1 MKSKL
6 STKNLKNYATQLLT
20 NKAIYA
26 AAIAMLAT
34 NVDAQK
40 KPLDLTV
47 FDEWQSIGMKEL
59 SNNGAW
65 VAYQVNA
72 QESDN
77 TLNFFGLKT
86 DKSLNFPRG
95 EQSVFTADSKFA
107 VFKIRPFYKDLK
119 LVRIKKKKEN
129 EIAKDS
135 IGILNLSTNKVEKLA
150 NIKSF
155 KTPKKGGSFL
165 AYLLEKEELKKEK
178 KEDKADSTK
187 TKEKAVKPAAS
198 KDKKNAPLEL
208 VLRNLI
214 SGQKKSFK
222 NVMNYEFSEN
232 GKQLIFSTKQEKKDS
247 LDKTKYGVFLVNTA
261 TFVEKQ
267 LVDTIGEFKQFVFDE
282 NATKVAFVG
291 TTDDEKKTSKTYNL
305 YYTAI
310 PNKQEIK
317 KVELTGLKK
326 DWQVSENRQPKFSKN
341 SNLLYLGIAPKL
353 AEKDTTL
360 IAEDHAKVDVW
371 SYKDDFI
378 QPQQL
383 KNLEREQKRAYLAVI
398 DLLNP
403 SKVNQLADL
412 DLNRVDMIA
421 EGNSEFA
428 LGVSDNLYRSS
439 MSWDTTGR
447 KDYYIINTKTGQRE
461 LLAKALIGNVE
472 ISPNGKFAVYYNGET
487 GLWTSYNLFTKETK
501 VLNKKLKVKFYD
513 EENDSPTV
521 AREYGIAY
529 FTDNDDTV
537 LIKDRYDI
545 WEFDLAGDH
554 RPENMTNGF
563 GRKNN
568 ITFDINKLNE
578 DVKTVN
584 RNQSIFLGAFNNAN
598 KQSGVYQTIIEKA
611 KNPEQVVM
619 SDTWGAQNM
628 TKALNSNELIYTKES
643 FQNSPDIYVSTN
655 FKDEKKISSTNP
667 QQKNYT
673 WGKGE
678 LVNWKTYSGKDA
690 TGVVYKP
697 DNFDPNKKYPVI
709 VYFYEKLSDNLNRY
723 QAPAPTPSR
732 INHTYFVSND
742 YIVFTPD
749 ISYTIGHPGKSAED
763 YINSGVEALKKNTW
777 VNGKKIA
784 IQGQSWGGYQVA
796 HLITATN
803 MYAAAWTG
811 APVVNMTSAYGGIR
825 WGTGMSRQF
834 QYEQTQSRIGKTLWE
849 APELYIENSPLFNMP
864 KVQTPVVIMH
874 NDEDGAVPWYQGIEM
889 FMALKRL
896 EKPVWML
903 NYNGDDHNLLKRANK
918 NDIQQRQVQFFDH
931 YLKDK
936 PAPKWMTEGVPAIK
950 KGIDWGFDYNEPT
963 K

>member
-6 STKNLKNYATQLLT
+6 STKILKNYATQLMT
-20 NKAIYA
+20 KKAMYA
-26 AAIAMLAT
+26 AAIALLAT

-59 SNNGAW
+59 SNNGSW

-86 DKSLNFPRG
+86 DKNLSFHRG

-119 LVRIKKKKEN
+119 LVRIKKKKEH

-135 IGILNLSTNKVEKLA
+135 IGILNLATNQVEKLP

-165 AYLLEKEELKKEK
+165 AYLLEKEEAKNDKK
-178 KEDKADSTK
+178 DKSDSTK
-187 TKEKAVKPAAS
+187 TKDKPSKPAG
-198 KDKKNAPLEL
+198 KDKKDTPLEL

-261 TFVEKQ
+261 TFVQKQ
-267 LVDTIGEFKQFVFDE
+267 LVDTIGDFKQFAFDE
-282 NATKVAFVG
+282 LANKVAFVG
-291 TTDDEKKTSKTYNL
+291 TSDEEKKENKTYYL
-305 YYTAI
+305 YYSATNN
-310 PNKQEIK
+310 PQQIK
-317 KVELTGLKK
+317 KSELLGLKK
-326 DWQVSENRQPKFSKN
+326 DWQVSENRQPKFSKDGN
-341 SNLLYLGIAPKL
+341 SLFIGLMPKL

-360 IAEDHAKVDVW
+360 IADDYAKVDVW

-383 KNLEREQKRAYLAVI
+383 KNLEREKKRSYLSVI
-398 DLLNP
+398 DLSNP
-403 SKVNQLADL
+403 VKVTQLADL
-412 DLNRVDMIA
+412 DMNQAEILN
-421 EGNSEFA
+421 EGNSNFA
-428 LGVSDNLYRSS
+428 LGTSDNAYRLSS
-439 MSWDTTGR
+439 NWDVTGR

-461 LLAKALIGNVE
+461 LFAKALAGKVE
-472 ISPNGKFAVYYNGET
+472 MSPNGKFAVFYNAEN
-487 GLWTSYNLFTKETK
+487 GLWSSYNIETKETK

-513 EENDSPTV
+513 EENDSPTL
-521 AREYGIAY
+521 AQEYGVAY
-529 FTDNDDTV
+529 FTDNDETV

-545 WEFDLAGDH
+545 WEFDLAGNR

-563 GRKNN
+563 GRKHN
-568 ITFDINKLNE
+568 ITFDINQLN
-578 DVKTVN
+578 DDIKTLN
-584 RNQSIFLGAFNNAN
+584 RDNLVYLGAFNNQN
-598 KQSGVYQTIIEKA
+598 KQSGVYQTIISKA
-611 KNPEQVVM
+611 KNPEEVVM
-619 SDTWGAQNM
+619 SNTWGAQKM
-628 TKALNSNELIYTKES
+628 TKALNANEFIYTKES
-643 FQNSPDIYVSTN
+643 FRNSPDVYVSTN
-655 FKDEKKISSTNP
+655 FKDEKKISAINP
-667 QQKNYT
+667 QQKDYL
-673 WGKGE
+673 WGNGE
-678 LVNWKTYSGKDA
+678 LVTWKTYSGKDA

-697 DNFDPNKKYPVI
+697 ENFDPNKKYPMI

-777 VNGKKIA
+777 VNGSKIA

-864 KVQTPVVIMH
+864 KVTTPVVIMH

-889 FMALKRL
+889 FMALRRL
-896 EKPVWML
+896 GKPVWML
-903 NYNGDDHNLLKRANK
+903 NYNGDDHNLIKRANK

-936 PAPKWMTEGVPAIK
+936 PAPKWMTEGVSAIN
-950 KGIDWGFDYNEPT
+950 KGIDWGFELESVND
-963 K
+963 

>member
-6 STKNLKNYATQLLT
+6 STKIFKNYATQLMT
-20 NKAIYA
+20 KKAMYA
-26 AAIAMLAT
+26 AAIALLAT

-59 SNNGAW
+59 SNNGSW

-86 DKSLNFPRG
+86 DKNLSFYRG

-119 LVRIKKKKEN
+119 LVRIKKKKEH

-135 IGILNLSTNKVEKLA
+135 IGILNLATNQVEKLP

-155 KTPKKGGSFL
+155 KTPKKGGSLL
-165 AYLLEKEELKKEK
+165 AYLLENEEAKNDKK
-178 KEDKADSTK
+178 DKSDSTK
-187 TKEKAVKPAAS
+187 TKDKVAKPAG
-198 KDKKNAPLEL
+198 KDKKDTPLEL

-247 LDKTKYGVFLVNTA
+247 LDKTKYGVFLVNTV
-261 TFVEKQ
+261 TFAQKQ
-267 LVDTIGEFKQFVFDE
+267 LVDTIGDFKQFAFDE
-282 NATKVAFVG
+282 LANKVAFVG
-291 TTDDEKKTSKTYNL
+291 TSDEEKKENKTYYL
-305 YYTAI
+305 YYSATNN
-310 PNKQEIK
+310 PQQIK
-317 KVELTGLKK
+317 KSELLGLKK
-326 DWQVSENRQPKFSKN
+326 DWQVSENRQPKFSKDGN
-341 SNLLYLGIAPKL
+341 SLFIGLMPKL

-360 IAEDHAKVDVW
+360 IADDYAKVDVW

-383 KNLEREQKRAYLAVI
+383 KNLEREKKRSYLSVI
-398 DLLNP
+398 DLSNP
-403 SKVNQLADL
+403 VKVTQLADL
-412 DLNRVDMIA
+412 DMNQVEILN
-421 EGNSEFA
+421 EGNSNFA
-428 LGVSDNLYRSS
+428 LGTSDNAYRLSS
-439 MSWDTTGR
+439 NWDVTGR

-461 LLAKALIGNVE
+461 LFAKALAGKVE
-472 ISPNGKFAVYYNGET
+472 ISPNGKFAVFYNAEN
-487 GLWTSYNLFTKETK
+487 GLWSSYNIETKETK

-513 EENDSPTV
+513 EENDSPTL
-521 AREYGIAY
+521 AQEYGVAY
-529 FTDNDDTV
+529 FTDNDETV

-545 WEFDLAGDH
+545 WEFDLVGNR

-563 GRKNN
+563 GRKHN
-568 ITFDINKLNE
+568 ITFDINQLN
-578 DVKTVN
+578 DDIKTLN
-584 RNQSIFLGAFNNAN
+584 RDNLVYLGAFNNQN
-598 KQSGVYQTIIEKA
+598 KQSGVYQTIISKA
-611 KNPEQVVM
+611 KNPEEVVM
-619 SDTWGAQNM
+619 SNTWGAQKM
-628 TKALNSNELIYTKES
+628 TKALNANEFIYTKES
-643 FQNSPDIYVSTN
+643 FRNSPDVYVSTN
-655 FKDEKKISSTNP
+655 FKDEKKISAINP
-667 QQKNYT
+667 QQKDYL
-673 WGKGE
+673 WGNGE
-678 LVNWKTYSGKDA
+678 LVTWKTYSGKDA

-697 DNFDPNKKYPVI
+697 ENFDPNKKYPMI

-777 VNGKKIA
+777 VNGSKIA

-796 HLITATN
+796 HLITTTN

-864 KVQTPVVIMH
+864 KVTTPVVIMH

-889 FMALKRL
+889 FMALRRL
-896 EKPVWML
+896 QKPVWML
-903 NYNGDDHNLLKRANK
+903 NYNGDDHNLIKRANK

-950 KGIDWGFDYNEPT
+950 KGIDWGFDLE

>member
-1 MKSKL
+1 M
-6 STKNLKNYATQLLT
+6 TK
-20 NKAIYA
+20 KAMYA
-26 AAIAMLAT
+26 AAIALLAT

-59 SNNGAW
+59 SNNGSW

-86 DKSLNFPRG
+86 DKNLSFHRG
-95 EQSVFTADSKFA
+95 EQSVFTSDSKFA

-119 LVRIKKKKEN
+119 LVRIKKKKEH

-135 IGILNLSTNKVEKLA
+135 IGILNLATNQVEKLP

-155 KTPKKGGSFL
+155 KTPKKGGSLL
-165 AYLLEKEELKKEK
+165 AYLLEKEEAKNDKK
-178 KEDKADSTK
+178 DKSDSTK
-187 TKEKAVKPAAS
+187 TKDKVAKPAG
-198 KDKKNAPLEL
+198 KDKKDTPLEL

-247 LDKTKYGVFLVNTA
+247 LDKTKYGVFLVNTV
-261 TFVEKQ
+261 TFAQKQ
-267 LVDTIGEFKQFVFDE
+267 FVDTIGDFKQFAFDE
-282 NATKVAFVG
+282 LANKVAFVG
-291 TTDDEKKTSKTYNL
+291 TSDEEKKENKTYYL
-305 YYTAI
+305 YYSATNN
-310 PNKQEIK
+310 PQQIK
-317 KVELTGLKK
+317 KSELLGLKK
-326 DWQVSENRQPKFSKN
+326 DWQVSENRQPKFSKDGN
-341 SNLLYLGIAPKL
+341 SLFIGLMPKL

-360 IAEDHAKVDVW
+360 IADDYAKVDVW

-383 KNLEREQKRAYLAVI
+383 KNLEREKKRSYLSVI
-398 DLLNP
+398 DLSNP
-403 SKVNQLADL
+403 VKVTQLADL
-412 DLNRVDMIA
+412 DMNQVEILN
-421 EGNSEFA
+421 EGNSNFA
-428 LGVSDNLYRSS
+428 LGTSDNAYRLSS
-439 MSWDTTGR
+439 NWDVTGR

-461 LLAKALIGNVE
+461 LFAKALAGRVE
-472 ISPNGKFAVYYNGET
+472 MSPNGKFAVFYNAEN
-487 GLWTSYNLFTKETK
+487 GLWSSYNIETKETK

-513 EENDSPTV
+513 EENDSPTL
-521 AREYGIAY
+521 AQEYGVAY
-529 FTDNDDTV
+529 FTDNDETV

-545 WEFDLAGDH
+545 WEFDLVGNR

-563 GRKNN
+563 GRKHN
-568 ITFDINKLNE
+568 ITFDINQLN
-578 DVKTVN
+578 DDIKTLN
-584 RNQSIFLGAFNNAN
+584 RDNLVYLGAFNNQN
-598 KQSGVYQTIIEKA
+598 KQSGVYQTIISKA
-611 KNPEQVVM
+611 KNPEEVVM
-619 SDTWGAQNM
+619 SNTWGTQKM
-628 TKALNSNELIYTKES
+628 TKALNANEFIYTKES
-643 FQNSPDIYVSTN
+643 FQNSPDVYVSTN
-655 FKDEKKISSTNP
+655 FKDEKKISAINP
-667 QQKNYT
+667 QQKDYL
-673 WGKGE
+673 WGNGE
-678 LVNWKTYSGKDA
+678 LVTWKTYSGKDA

-697 DNFDPNKKYPVI
+697 ENFDPNKKYPMI

-763 YINSGVEALKKNTW
+763 YINSGVETLKKNTW
-777 VNGKKIA
+777 VNGSKIA

-864 KVQTPVVIMH
+864 KVTTPVVIMH

-889 FMALKRL
+889 FMALRRL
-896 EKPVWML
+896 QKPVWML
-903 NYNGDDHNLLKRANK
+903 NYNGDDHNLIKRANK

-936 PAPKWMTEGVPAIK
+936 PAPKWMTEGVPAIS
-950 KGIDWGFDYNEPT
+950 KGVDWGFDLE

>member
-1 MKSKL
+1 M
-6 STKNLKNYATQLLT
+6 TK
-20 NKAIYA
+20 KAMYA
-26 AAIAMLAT
+26 AAIALLAT

-59 SNNGAW
+59 SNNGSW

-77 TLNFFGLKT
+77 TLTFFGLKT
-86 DKSLNFPRG
+86 DKNLSFHRG

-119 LVRIKKKKEN
+119 LVRIKKKKEY

-135 IGILNLSTNKVEKLA
+135 IGILNLATNQVEKLP

-165 AYLLEKEELKKEK
+165 AYLLEKEEAKNDKK
-178 KEDKADSTK
+178 DKSDSTK
-187 TKEKAVKPAAS
+187 TKDKVAKPAG
-198 KDKKNAPLEL
+198 KDKKDTPLEL

-261 TFVEKQ
+261 TFAQKQ
-267 LVDTIGEFKQFVFDE
+267 LVDTIGDFKQFAFDE
-282 NATKVAFVG
+282 LANKVAFVG
-291 TTDDEKKTSKTYNL
+291 TSDDEKKENKTYYL
-305 YYTAI
+305 YYSATNN
-310 PNKQEIK
+310 PQQIK
-317 KVELTGLKK
+317 KSELLGLKK
-326 DWQVSENRQPKFSKN
+326 DWQVSENRQPKFSKDGN
-341 SNLLYLGIAPKL
+341 SLFIGLMPKL

-360 IAEDHAKVDVW
+360 IADDYAKVDVW

-383 KNLEREQKRAYLAVI
+383 KNLEREKKRSYLSVI
-398 DLLNP
+398 DLSNP
-403 SKVNQLADL
+403 VKVTQLADL
-412 DLNRVDMIA
+412 DMNQVEILN
-421 EGNSEFA
+421 EGNSNFA
-428 LGVSDNLYRSS
+428 LGTSDNAYRLSS
-439 MSWDTTGR
+439 NWDVTGR

-461 LLAKALIGNVE
+461 LFAKALTGKVE
-472 ISPNGKFAVYYNGET
+472 MSPNGKFAVFYNAEN
-487 GLWTSYNLFTKETK
+487 GLWSGYNIETKETK

-513 EENDSPTV
+513 EENDSPTL
-521 AREYGIAY
+521 AQEYGVAY
-529 FTDNDDTV
+529 FTDNDETV

-545 WEFDLAGDH
+545 WEFDLVGNR

-563 GRKNN
+563 GRKHN
-568 ITFDINKLNE
+568 ITFDINQLN
-578 DVKTVN
+578 DDIKTIN
-584 RNQSIFLGAFNNAN
+584 RDNLVYLGAFNNQN
-598 KQSGVYQTIIEKA
+598 KQSGIYQTIISKA
-611 KNPEQVVM
+611 KNPEEVVM
-619 SDTWGAQNM
+619 SNTWGTQKM
-628 TKALNSNELIYTKES
+628 TKALNANEFIYTKES
-643 FQNSPDIYVSTN
+643 FRNSPDVYVSTN
-655 FKDEKKISSTNP
+655 FKDEKKISAINP
-667 QQKNYT
+667 QQKDYF
-673 WGKGE
+673 WGNGE
-678 LVNWKTYSGKDA
+678 LVTWKTYSGKDA

-697 DNFDPNKKYPVI
+697 ENFDPNKKYPMI

-777 VNGKKIA
+777 VNGSKIA

-834 QYEQTQSRIGKTLWE
+834 QYEQTQNRIGKTLWE

-864 KVQTPVVIMH
+864 KVTTPVVIMH

-889 FMALKRL
+889 FMALRRL
-896 EKPVWML
+896 GKPVWML
-903 NYNGDDHNLLKRANK
+903 NYNGDDHNLIKRANK

-950 KGIDWGFDYNEPT
+950 KGIDWGFDLE

>member
-6 STKNLKNYATQLLT
+6 STKILKNYATQLMT
-20 NKAIYA
+20 KKAMYA
-26 AAIAMLAT
+26 AAIALLAT

-59 SNNGAW
+59 SNNGSW

-86 DKSLNFPRG
+86 DKNLSFHRG

-119 LVRIKKKKEN
+119 LVRIKKKKEH

-135 IGILNLSTNKVEKLA
+135 IGILNLATNQVEKLP

-165 AYLLEKEELKKEK
+165 AYLLEKEEAKNDKK
-178 KEDKADSTK
+178 DKSDSTK
-187 TKEKAVKPAAS
+187 TKDKPSKPAG
-198 KDKKNAPLEL
+198 KDKKDTPLEL

-261 TFVEKQ
+261 TFVQKQ
-267 LVDTIGEFKQFVFDE
+267 LVDTIGDFKQFAFDE
-282 NATKVAFVG
+282 LANKVAFVG
-291 TTDDEKKTSKTYNL
+291 TSDEEKKENKTYYL
-305 YYTAI
+305 YYSATNN
-310 PNKQEIK
+310 PQQIK
-317 KVELTGLKK
+317 KSELLGLKK
-326 DWQVSENRQPKFSKN
+326 DWQVSENRQPKFSKDGN
-341 SNLLYLGIAPKL
+341 SLFIGLMPKL

-360 IAEDHAKVDVW
+360 IADDYAKVDVW

-383 KNLEREQKRAYLAVI
+383 KNLEREKKRSYLSVI
-398 DLLNP
+398 DLSNP
-403 SKVNQLADL
+403 AKVIQLADL
-412 DLNRVDMIA
+412 DMNQAEILN
-421 EGNSEFA
+421 EGNSNFA
-428 LGVSDNLYRSS
+428 LGTSDNAYRLSS
-439 MSWDTTGR
+439 NWDVTGR

-461 LLAKALIGNVE
+461 LFAKALAGKVE
-472 ISPNGKFAVYYNGET
+472 MSPNGKFAVFYNAEN
-487 GLWTSYNLFTKETK
+487 GLWSSYNIETKETK

-513 EENDSPTV
+513 EENDSPTL
-521 AREYGIAY
+521 AQEYGVAY
-529 FTDNDDTV
+529 FTDNDETV

-545 WEFDLAGDH
+545 WEFDLAGNR

-563 GRKNN
+563 GRKHN
-568 ITFDINKLNE
+568 ITFDINQLN
-578 DVKTVN
+578 DDIKTLN
-584 RNQSIFLGAFNNAN
+584 RDNLVYLGAFNNQN
-598 KQSGVYQTIIEKA
+598 KQSGVYQTIISKA
-611 KNPEQVVM
+611 KNPEEVVM
-619 SDTWGAQNM
+619 SNTWGAQKM
-628 TKALNSNELIYTKES
+628 TKALNANEFIYTKES
-643 FQNSPDIYVSTN
+643 FRNSPDVYVSTN
-655 FKDEKKISSTNP
+655 FKDEKKISAINP
-667 QQKNYT
+667 QQKDYL
-673 WGKGE
+673 WGNGE
-678 LVNWKTYSGKDA
+678 LVTWKTYSGKDA

-697 DNFDPNKKYPVI
+697 ENFDPNKKYPMI

-777 VNGKKIA
+777 VNGSKIA

-864 KVQTPVVIMH
+864 KVTTPVVIMH

-889 FMALKRL
+889 FMALRRL
-896 EKPVWML
+896 GKPVWML
-903 NYNGDDHNLLKRANK
+903 NYNGDDHNLIKRANK

-936 PAPKWMTEGVPAIK
+936 PAPKWMTEGVSAIN
-950 KGIDWGFDYNEPT
+950 KGIDWGFDLE

>member
-6 STKNLKNYATQLLT
+6 SAKRLKNYASELLT
-20 NKAIYA
+20 NKAVYA

-59 SNNGAW
+59 SNNGNW

-72 QESDN
+72 QEGDN

-86 DKSLNFPRG
+86 DKNLNFHRG
-95 EQSVFTADSKFA
+95 EQSVFTSDSKFA
-107 VFKIRPFYKDLK
+107 IFKIRPFYKDLK

-135 IGILNLSTNKVEKLA
+135 IGILNLVTNKVEKLP

-155 KTPKKGGSFL
+155 KTPQKGGSLL
-165 AYLLEKEELKKEK
+165 AYLLEKEEVKK
-178 KEDKADSTK
+178 DKSDSTK
-187 TKEKAVKPAAS
+187 S
-198 KDKKNAPLEL
+198 KDKSAKPAKSSGKDKKDVPLEL
-208 VLRNLI
+208 VLRNLT

-222 NVMNYEFSEN
+222 NVVNYDFSEN
-232 GKQLIFSTKQEKKDS
+232 GKQLIYSTKQEKKDS
-247 LDKTKYGVFLVNTA
+247 LDKNKYGVFLVNTA
-261 TFVEKQ
+261 TFAQKQ
-267 LVDTIGEFKQFVFDE
+267 LVDTIGDFKQFTFDE
-282 NATKVAFVG
+282 LANKVAFVG
-291 TTDDEKKTSKTYNL
+291 TTDDEKKENKSYYL
-305 YYTAI
+305 YYSSVPAQ
-310 PNKQEIK
+310 KEIQK
-317 KVELTGLKK
+317 SELVGLKK
-326 DWQVSENRQPKFSKN
+326 DWFVSENRQPKFSKDGK
-341 SNLLYLGIAPKL
+341 SLFIGIAPKL
-353 AEKDTTL
+353 EEKDTTL

-383 KNLEREQKRAYLAVI
+383 KNAEREKKRSYLAVI
-398 DLLNP
+398 NLDQPQQL
-403 SKVNQLADL
+403 VQLADEN
-412 DLNRVDMIA
+412 LNMVDVLN
-421 EGNSEFA
+421 EGNSTYA
-428 LGVSDNLYRSS
+428 LGVSDNLYRLSS
-439 MSWDTTGR
+439 SWDSTR
-447 KDYYIINTKTGQRE
+447 KRDYYIINTKTGQKE
-461 LLAKALIGNVE
+461 LLVKGLAGNVE
-472 ISPNGKFAVYYNGET
+472 TSPNGKFVVYFNEET
-487 GLWTSYNLFTKETK
+487 GLWSSYNIETKETK
-501 VLNKKLKVKFYD
+501 VLNKKLKVNFAD
-513 EENDSPTV
+513 EENDSPTL
-521 AREYGIAY
+521 AGAYGIAY
-529 FTDNDDTV
+529 FTTNDETV
-537 LIKDRYDI
+537 LIRDRYDI
-545 WEFDLAGDH
+545 WEFDLAGTH
-554 RPENMTNGF
+554 KPENVTDGF
-563 GRKNN
+563 GRKNK
-568 ITFDINKLNE
+568 ISFDINKLND
-578 DVKTVN
+578 DVKTIN
-584 RNQSIFLGAFNNAN
+584 RETPIYLSAFNNGN
-598 KQSGVYQTIIEKA
+598 KQSGVYQTIISKA
-611 KNPEQVVM
+611 KKPQEIVM
-619 SDTWGAQNM
+619 SDTWGSQKM
-628 TKALNSNELIYTKES
+628 TKALNADEFIYTKES
-643 FQNSPDIYVSTN
+643 FQNSPDVYVSTN
-655 FKDEKKISSTNP
+655 FKDEKKISAINP
-667 QQKNYT
+667 QQKDYS

-678 LVNWKTYSGKDA
+678 LVTWKTYSGKDA

-697 DNFDPNKKYPVI
+697 ENFDPNKKYPVI

-763 YINSGVEALKKNTW
+763 YINSGVEALKKNNW
-777 VNGKKIA
+777 INGSKIA

-796 HLITATN
+796 HLITTTN

-864 KVQTPVVIMH
+864 NVKTPVVIMH

-889 FMALKRL
+889 FMALRRL
-896 EKPVWML
+896 GKPAWML
-903 NYNGDDHNLLKRANK
+903 NYNGDDHNLVKRANK
-918 NDIQQRQVQFFDH
+918 NDIQQRQQQFFDY

-936 PAPKWMTEGVPAIK
+936 PAPKWLTEGVPAIS
-950 KGIDWGFDYNEPT
+950 KGIDWGFDLEET

>member
-6 STKNLKNYATQLLT
+6 SAKIFKNYATQLMT
-20 NKAIYA
+20 KRAMYA
-26 AAIAMLAT
+26 AAIALLAT

-59 SNNGAW
+59 SNNGSW

-86 DKSLNFPRG
+86 DKNLSFHRG
-95 EQSVFTADSKFA
+95 EQSLFTADSKFA

-119 LVRIKKKKEN
+119 LVRIKKKKEH

-135 IGILNLSTNKVEKLA
+135 IGILNLATNQVEKLP

-165 AYLLEKEELKKEK
+165 AYLLEKEEAKNDKK
-178 KEDKADSTK
+178 DKSDSTK
-187 TKEKAVKPAAS
+187 TKDKVAKPAG
-198 KDKKNAPLEL
+198 KDKKDTPLEL

-247 LDKTKYGVFLVNTA
+247 LDKTKYGVFLVNTT
-261 TFVEKQ
+261 TFAQKQ
-267 LVDTIGEFKQFVFDE
+267 LVDTIGDFKQFAFDE
-282 NATKVAFVG
+282 LANKVAFVG
-291 TTDDEKKTSKTYNL
+291 TSDDEKKENKTYYL
-305 YYTAI
+305 YYSATNN
-310 PNKQEIK
+310 PQQIK
-317 KVELTGLKK
+317 KSELLGLKK
-326 DWQVSENRQPKFSKN
+326 DWQVSENRQPKFSKDGN
-341 SNLLYLGIAPKL
+341 SLFIGLMPKL
-353 AEKDTTL
+353 ADKDTTL
-360 IAEDHAKVDVW
+360 IADDYAKVDVW

-383 KNLEREQKRAYLAVI
+383 KNLEREKKRSYLSVI
-398 DLLNP
+398 DLSNP
-403 SKVNQLADL
+403 AKVTQLADL
-412 DLNRVDMIA
+412 DMNQVEILN
-421 EGNSEFA
+421 EGNSNFA
-428 LGVSDNLYRSS
+428 LGTSDNAYRLSS
-439 MSWDTTGR
+439 NWDVTGR

-461 LLAKALIGNVE
+461 LFAKALAGKVE
-472 ISPNGKFAVYYNGET
+472 MSPNGKFAVFYNAEN
-487 GLWTSYNLFTKETK
+487 GLWSSYNIETKETK

-513 EENDSPTV
+513 EENDSPTL
-521 AREYGIAY
+521 AQEYGVAY
-529 FTDNDDTV
+529 FTDNDETV

-545 WEFDLAGDH
+545 WEFDLVGNR

-563 GRKNN
+563 GRKHN
-568 ITFDINKLNE
+568 ITFDINQLN
-578 DVKTVN
+578 DDIKTLN
-584 RNQSIFLGAFNNAN
+584 RDNLVYLGAFNNQN
-598 KQSGVYQTIIEKA
+598 KQSGVYQTIISKA
-611 KNPEQVVM
+611 KNPEEVVM
-619 SDTWGAQNM
+619 SNTWGTQKM
-628 TKALNSNELIYTKES
+628 TKALNANEFIYTKES
-643 FQNSPDIYVSTN
+643 FRNSPDVYVSTN
-655 FKDEKKISSTNP
+655 FKDEKKISAINP
-667 QQKNYT
+667 QQKDYL
-673 WGKGE
+673 WGNGE
-678 LVNWKTYSGKDA
+678 LVKWKTYSGKDA
-690 TGVVYKP
+690 TGVLYKP
-697 DNFDPNKKYPVI
+697 ENFDPNKKYPMI

-777 VNGKKIA
+777 VNGSKIA

-864 KVQTPVVIMH
+864 KVTTPVVIMH

-889 FMALKRL
+889 FMALRRL
-896 EKPVWML
+896 QKPVWML
-903 NYNGDDHNLLKRANK
+903 NYNGDDHNLIKRANK

-936 PAPKWMTEGVPAIK
+936 PAPKWMTEGVPAIN
-950 KGIDWGFDYNEPT
+950 KGIDWGFDLE

>member
-6 STKNLKNYATQLLT
+6 STKIFRNYATQLMT
-20 NKAIYA
+20 KKAMYA
-26 AAIAMLAT
+26 AAIALLAT

-59 SNNGAW
+59 SNNGSW

-86 DKSLNFPRG
+86 DKNLSFHRG

-119 LVRIKKKKEN
+119 LVRIKKKKEH

-135 IGILNLSTNKVEKLA
+135 IGILNLATNQVEKLP

-155 KTPKKGGSFL
+155 KTPKKGGSLL
-165 AYLLEKEELKKEK
+165 AYLLEKEETKNDKK
-178 KEDKADSTK
+178 DKSDSIK
-187 TKEKAVKPAAS
+187 TKDKHSKPAG
-198 KDKKNAPLEL
+198 KDKKDTPLEL

-222 NVMNYEFSEN
+222 NVINYEFSEN

-261 TFVEKQ
+261 TFAQKQ
-267 LVDTIGEFKQFVFDE
+267 LVDTVGDFKQFAFDE
-282 NATKVAFVG
+282 LANKVAFVG
-291 TTDDEKKTSKTYNL
+291 TSDDEKKENKTYYL
-305 YYTAI
+305 YYSATNN
-310 PNKQEIK
+310 PQQIK
-317 KVELTGLKK
+317 KSELLGLKK
-326 DWQVSENRQPKFSKN
+326 DWQVSENRQPKFSKDGN
-341 SNLLYLGIAPKL
+341 SLFIGLMPKL

-360 IAEDHAKVDVW
+360 IADDYAKVDIW

-383 KNLEREQKRAYLAVI
+383 KNLEREKKRSYLSVI
-398 DLLNP
+398 DLSNP
-403 SKVNQLADL
+403 VKVTQLADL
-412 DLNRVDMIA
+412 DMNQVEILN
-421 EGNSEFA
+421 EGNSNFA
-428 LGVSDNLYRSS
+428 LGTSDNAYRLSS
-439 MSWDTTGR
+439 NWDVTGR

-461 LLAKALIGNVE
+461 LFAKSLAGKVE
-472 ISPNGKFAVYYNGET
+472 MSPNGKFAVFYNAEN
-487 GLWTSYNLFTKETK
+487 GLWSSYNIETKETK

-513 EENDSPTV
+513 EENDSPTL
-521 AREYGIAY
+521 AQEYGVAY
-529 FTDNDDTV
+529 FTDNDETV

-545 WEFDLAGDH
+545 WEFDLIGNR

-563 GRKNN
+563 GRKHN
-568 ITFDINKLNE
+568 ITFDINQLN
-578 DVKTVN
+578 DDIKTIN
-584 RNQSIFLGAFNNAN
+584 RDNLVYLGAFNNQN
-598 KQSGVYQTIIEKA
+598 KQSGVYQTIISKA
-611 KNPEQVVM
+611 KNPEEVVM
-619 SDTWGAQNM
+619 SNTWGIQKM
-628 TKALNSNELIYTKES
+628 TKALNANEFIYTKES
-643 FQNSPDIYVSTN
+643 FQNSPDVYVSTN
-655 FKDEKKISSTNP
+655 FKDEKKISAINP
-667 QQKNYT
+667 QQKDYL
-673 WGKGE
+673 WGNGE
-678 LVNWKTYSGKDA
+678 LVTWKTYSGKDA

-697 DNFDPNKKYPVI
+697 ENFDPNKKYPMI

-742 YIVFTPD
+742 YIMFTPD

-777 VNGKKIA
+777 VNGSKIA

-864 KVQTPVVIMH
+864 KVTTPVVIMH

-889 FMALKRL
+889 FMALRRL
-896 EKPVWML
+896 QKPVWML
-903 NYNGDDHNLLKRANK
+903 NYNGDDHNLIKRANK

-950 KGIDWGFDYNEPT
+950 KGIDWGFDLE

>member
-6 STKNLKNYATQLLT
+6 STKILRNYATQLMT
-20 NKAIYA
+20 KKAMYA
-26 AAIAMLAT
+26 AAIALLAT

-59 SNNGAW
+59 SNNGSW

-86 DKSLNFPRG
+86 DKNLSFHRG
-95 EQSVFTADSKFA
+95 EQSVFTADSKFT

-119 LVRIKKKKEN
+119 LVRIKKKKEH

-135 IGILNLSTNKVEKLA
+135 IGILNLATNQVEKLP

-165 AYLLEKEELKKEK
+165 AYLLEKEESKNDKK
-178 KEDKADSTK
+178 DKSDSTK
-187 TKEKAVKPAAS
+187 TKDKASKPAG
-198 KDKKNAPLEL
+198 KDKKDTPLEL

-222 NVMNYEFSEN
+222 NVMNYEFSDN

-261 TFVEKQ
+261 TFAQKQ
-267 LVDTIGEFKQFVFDE
+267 LVDTIGDFKQFAFDE
-282 NATKVAFVG
+282 LANKVAFVG
-291 TTDDEKKTSKTYNL
+291 TSDDEKKENKTYYL
-305 YYTAI
+305 YYTAT
-310 PNKQEIK
+310 NNSQQIK
-317 KVELTGLKK
+317 KSELLGLKK
-326 DWQVSENRQPKFSKN
+326 DWQVSENRQPKFSKDGN
-341 SNLLYLGIAPKL
+341 SLFIGLMPKL
-353 AEKDTTL
+353 ADKDTTL
-360 IAEDHAKVDVW
+360 IADDYANVDVW

-383 KNLEREQKRAYLAVI
+383 KNLEREKKRSYLSVI
-398 DLLNP
+398 DLSNP
-403 SKVNQLADL
+403 VKVIQLADL
-412 DLNRVDMIA
+412 DMNQVEILN
-421 EGNSEFA
+421 EGNSNFA
-428 LGVSDNLYRSS
+428 LGTSDNAYRLSS
-439 MSWDTTGR
+439 NWDVTGR

-461 LLAKALIGNVE
+461 LFAKALAGKVE
-472 ISPNGKFAVYYNGET
+472 ISPNGKFAVFYNAENGF
-487 GLWTSYNLFTKETK
+487 WSSYNIETKETK

-513 EENDSPTV
+513 EENDSPTL
-521 AREYGIAY
+521 AQEYGVAY
-529 FTDNDDTV
+529 FTDNDETV

-545 WEFDLAGDH
+545 WEFDLVGKR

-563 GRKNN
+563 GRKHN
-568 ITFDINKLNE
+568 ITFDINQLN
-578 DVKTVN
+578 DDIKTIN
-584 RNQSIFLGAFNNAN
+584 RDNLVYLGAFNNQN
-598 KQSGVYQTIIEKA
+598 KQSGVYQTIISKA
-611 KNPEQVVM
+611 KNPEEVVM
-619 SDTWGAQNM
+619 SNTWGTQKM
-628 TKALNSNELIYTKES
+628 KKALNANEFIYTKES
-643 FQNSPDIYVSTN
+643 FRNSPDVYVSTN
-655 FKDEKKISSTNP
+655 FKDEKKISAINP
-667 QQKNYT
+667 QQKDYL
-673 WGKGE
+673 WGNGE
-678 LVNWKTYSGKDA
+678 LVTWKTYSGKDA

-697 DNFDPNKKYPVI
+697 ENFDPNKKYPMI

-777 VNGKKIA
+777 VNGSKIA

-864 KVQTPVVIMH
+864 KVTTPVVIMH

-889 FMALKRL
+889 FMALRRL
-896 EKPVWML
+896 QKPVWML
-903 NYNGDDHNLLKRANK
+903 NYNGDDHNLIKRANK

-936 PAPKWMTEGVPAIK
+936 PAPKWMTEGVSAIN
-950 KGIDWGFDYNEPT
+950 KGIDWGFDLE